1 MPKYQ
6 YIATSESNKTTTGT
20 LDAND
25 EASVVESLKKQDLR
39 PLSVS
44 LYKAKT
50 GFSFDKLL
58 GGGKVK
64 SDDLVIFT
72 RQLSAMVGAGVP
84 LLRSLSSLEQHSESQ
99 ALKGVLVGVIKD
111 VEGGSTLGDALD
123 KYPNVFS
130 DVYVNMVRAG
140 ETAGILD
147 EILKR
152 LALQQEKN
160 ATIRKRV
167 KGAMT
172 YPMVLVVITVVAFFG
187 LMLFVIPQIGKIL
200 KDLGGPDAQLPLL
213 TQVML
218 SISAFMLQWW
228 FILLPAIFGGVYL
241 LMRYIKTPA
250 GKKQFHRFV
259 LRVPAVN
266 NVIRKVIIARFART
280 FSSLNGAGVSIIETL
295 TVTAHAL
302 GNTVYEEALI
312 DSIDKVKNGQ
322 QLSHILESDNLFPA
336 IVSQMLAVGEE
347 TGQTDTVLIKVAEF
361 YEEEVDT
368 AINSLSS
375 IIEPV
380 MIVLMGSAVGLIAA
394 SVMGPIAG
402 LAQNIKG

>member
-1 MPKYQ
+1 MPRYQ
-6 YIATSESNKTTTGT
+6 YVATSQSNKTTTGT

-25 EASVVESLKKQDLR
+25 EASVIETLKKQDLR

-44 LYKAKT
+44 LDSGKKS
-50 GFSFDKLL
+50 FSFGNLL
-58 GGGKVK
+58 GGNKVK

-72 RQLSAMVGAGVP
+72 RQLSAMVSAGVP
-84 LLRSLSSLEQHSESQ
+84 LLRSLSSLEQHSESP
-99 ALKGVLVGVIKD
+99 ALKAILVGVIKD

-123 KYPNVFS
+123 KHPNVFS

-160 ATIRKRV
+160 ASIRKKV
-167 KGAMT
+167 KSAMT
-172 YPMVLVVITVVAFFG
+172 YPMVLMVITVIAFFG
-187 LMLFVIPQIGKIL
+187 LMLFVIPQIGNIL
-200 KDLGGPDAQLPLL
+200 KDLGGPDAQLPLI

-218 SISAFMLQWW
+218 AISAFILQWW
-228 FILLPAIFGGVYL
+228 YIVVPVAIAGVYL
-241 LMRYIKTPA
+241 LLRYIKTPG
-250 GKKQFHRFV
+250 GKKKFHRFV
-259 LRVPAVN
+259 LRVPAIN
-266 NVIRKVIIARFART
+266 GVIKKVVIARFART
-280 FSSLNGAGVSIIETL
+280 FSSLNGAGVSILETL

-302 GNTVYEEALI
+302 GNTVYEEALLN
-312 DSIDKVKNGQ
+312 SIDKVKNGQ
-322 QLSHILESDNLFPA
+322 QLSHILEADDLFPA

-347 TGQTDTVLIKVAEF
+347 TGQTDIVLIKVAEF

-380 MIVLMGSAVGLIAA
+380 MIVIMGGAVGLIAA
-394 SVMGPIAG
+394 SVMGPIAS